1 MDRNTVDN
9 ETLPIFTT
17 ATVSTITATTAAAP
31 APLPY
36 VPPWWLSNAHTQ
48 TVYPP
53 LFAKRAAIQYKRERW
68 GSTPHGKADGDFVD
82 VDRLAAPQAED
93 PRQPMLVVFHG
104 LEGSSQS
111 VYALNLMHQAQQR
124 GWRGMVPHFRGCSG
138 EMNRLPRAYHSGDAA
153 EIDWIL
159 RRVKAESP
167 DAPLY
172 VAAISLGGNATL
184 KWLGEQGG
192 EATKIVTAVAAIS
205 APVDL
210 TAAGNALEVGLSK
223 IYAKNF
229 LASMKKNALEK
240 LAYHPGIFN
249 ADVVRA
255 AATLREF
262 DNEVTAP
269 LHGYRNTDDYWL
281 RASAKP
287 GLIDVRVPTLLLN
300 AQNDPF
306 LPAWALP
313 TVQQVSSSVTL
324 DFPSDGGHVGFFS
337 SSSLIPFF
345 GDSTW
350 MPKRVLH
357 FFDHQH

>member
-1 MDRNTVDN
+1 MPVDRNTVDN
-9 ETLPIFTT
+9 ENFTAPAT
-17 ATVSTITATTAAAP
+17 ATVSTAAL

-36 VPPWWLSNAHTQ
+36 VPPWWLSNAHLQ

-53 LFAKRAAIQYKRERW
+53 LFAKRATIQYYRERW
-68 GSTPHGKADGDFVD
+68 NSTPHGKPDGDFVD
-82 VDRLAAPQAED
+82 VDRLAGLHSADASK
-93 PRQPMLVVFHG
+93 PMLVVFHG

-111 VYALNLMHQAQQR
+111 IYALNLMHEAQQR

-138 EMNRLPRAYHSGDAA
+138 EINRLPRAYHSGDAA

-159 RRVKAESP
+159 RRAKAESP

-184 KWLGEQGG
+184 KWLGEQGS

-205 APVDL
+205 APLDL
-210 TAAGNALEVGLSK
+210 TAAGNALEVGFSK

-229 LASMKKNALEK
+229 LATLKKTALAK
-240 LAYHPGIFN
+240 LANHPGIFN

-255 AATLREF
+255 SATLREF

-269 LHGYRNTDDYWL
+269 LHGYRDTDDYWL

-287 GLIDVRVPTLLLN
+287 GLTDVRVPALVLN
-300 AQNDPF
+300 AKNDPF

-313 TVQQVSSSVTL
+313 TTQQVSSSVTL

-337 SSSLIPFF
+337 SSSLIPFS

-350 MPKRVLH
+350 MPKRIFH